1 MRRTADDGKFIPI
14 KKRAREYVVQAL
26 YKYLLSGRQQK
37 VDEVMQQVEQHLT
50 SLHAKPSEKAFFEH
64 VFQGVVS
71 SLSDIDAYIA
81 GTFKGSFADMH
92 YVEQAI
98 IILAVYE
105 MRVMKTPKRFLI
117 AEALRLSDLFADES
131 FYKKVNAY
139 LDICE

>member
-26 YKYLLSGRQQK
+26 YKYFLSNRLQQPE
-37 VDEVMQQVEQHLT
+37 DIIFQIESQLT
-50 SLHAKPSEKAFFEH
+50 SLHSKPSEKAFFEH
-64 VFQGVVS
+64 VFQGTVS
-71 SLSDIDAYIA
+71 HIDAIDAYIA
-81 GTFKGSFADMH
+81 TTFKGTFQEMH

-98 IILAVYE
+98 VFLAIYE
-105 MRVMKTPKRFLI
+105 MRIMKTPKRFLI

-131 FYKKVNAY
+131 FYKKLNAY

>member
-26 YKYLLSGRQQK
+26 YKYLLSGRMQK
-37 VDEVMQQVEQHLT
+37 PEEVIHQVEQHLT
-50 SLHAKPSEKAFFEH
+50 SLHSKPSEKAFFEH
-64 VFQGVVS
+64 VFQGVVGA
-71 SLSDIDAYIA
+71 LPDIDVYITQ
-81 GTFKGSFADMH
+81 TFKGTFQDMH

-98 IILAVYE
+98 IMLAVYE
-105 MRVMKTPKRFLI
+105 VRVMKTPKRFLI

-131 FYKKVNAY
+131 FYKKLNAY